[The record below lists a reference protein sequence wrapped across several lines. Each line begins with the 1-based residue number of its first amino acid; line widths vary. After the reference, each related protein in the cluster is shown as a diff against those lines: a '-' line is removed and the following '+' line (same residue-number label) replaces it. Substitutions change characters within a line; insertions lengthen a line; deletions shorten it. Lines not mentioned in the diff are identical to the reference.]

1 MSSDHTTTSS
11 RDERSGGAASLVTIV
26 VAVLIG
32 AGMAVAGSSGG
43 LRLGGWPVFALCAML
58 AFGINWV
65 AFVPAYLG
73 RTERFYDLTGTLSYL
88 SVMALAL
95 LAGSGST
102 LSILLAVL
110 VAVWAVRLGTFLV
123 LRIRKD
129 GSDGRFDAIKVDPLR
144 FLMSWTLQGLWVLL
158 TAGAAL
164 AAMTTEADAELG
176 PLTAAGLVVWTVGFA
191 IEATADAQ
199 KRAFRRDP
207 ANRGRFIR
215 SGLWAWSRHP
225 NYFGEI
231 TLWVGIALIALPALS
246 GWQLLTLVSPLFV
259 TVLLTRISGV
269 PLLEARGRKAWG
281 DEPEYREYVART
293 PVLVPRP
300 PRGR

>member
-43 LRLGGWPVFALCAML
+43 LRLGGWPVFALCAVL

>member
-43 LRLGGWPVFALCAML
+43 LRLGGWPVFALCAVL

-281 DEPEYREYVART
+281 DEPEYREYVAHT

>member
-43 LRLGGWPVFALCAML
+43 LRLGGWPVFALCAVL
-58 AFGINWV
+58 AFGINLV

-176 PLTAAGLVVWTVGFA
+176 PLTAVGLVVWAVGFA

-259 TVLLTRISGV
+259 TVLLTRVSGV

-281 DEPEYREYVART
+281 DEPEYREYVAHT

>member
-1 MSSDHTTTSS
+1 
-11 RDERSGGAASLVTIV
+11 VTIV

-43 LRLGGWPVFALCAML
+43 LRLGGWPVFALCAVL

-176 PLTAAGLVVWTVGFA
+176 PLTAAGLVVWAVGFA

>member
-1 MSSDHTTTSS
+1 MGSEHTTTGT
-11 RDERSGGAASLVTIV
+11 RDERSGGAASLVAIV

-32 AGMAVAGSSGG
+32 AGMAVAGSAGG
-43 LRLGGWPVFALCAML
+43 IRLGGWPVFALCAVL

-88 SVMALAL
+88 SVMVLAL

-144 FLMSWTLQGLWVLL
+144 FAMSWTLQGLWVLL

-164 AAMTTEADAELG
+164 AAMTTESDAELG
-176 PLTAAGLVVWTVGFA
+176 PLTAVGLVVWLVGFG
-191 IEATADAQ
+191 IEAAADAQ
-199 KRAFRRDP
+199 KRAFRADP
-207 ANRGRFIR
+207 SNRGRFIHT
-215 SGLWAWSRHP
+215 GLWAWSRHP

-246 GWQLLTLVSPLFV
+246 GWQYLTLVSPLFV
-259 TVLLTRISGV
+259 TILLTRVSGV
-269 PLLEARGRKAWG
+269 PLLEARGKRNWG
-281 DEPEYREYVART
+281 DDPDYRDYLART

>member
-1 MSSDHTTTSS
+1 MSDHTTTGD
-11 RDERSGGAASLVTIV
+11 RDERSGGATALVSIA

-32 AGMAVAGSSGG
+32 TGMAVAGSIGG
-43 LRLGGWPVFALCAML
+43 LRVGGWPVFALCAVL
-58 AFGINWV
+58 AFAINWV

-88 SVMALAL
+88 SVVVLAL

-164 AAMTTEADAELG
+164 AAMTTESEAELG
-176 PLTAAGLVVWTVGFA
+176 PWTAAGLVVWVAGFA
-191 IEATADAQ
+191 VEATADAQ
-199 KRAFRRDP
+199 KRAFRADP

-215 SGLWAWSRHP
+215 TGLWAWSRHP

-259 TVLLTRISGV
+259 TVLLTKVSGV

-281 DEPEYREYVART
+281 DEPEYREYVAHT

>member
-176 PLTAAGLVVWTVGFA
+176 PLTAAGLVVWAVGFA

>member
-43 LRLGGWPVFALCAML
+43 LRLGGWPVFALCAVL

-176 PLTAAGLVVWTVGFA
+176 PLTAAGLVVWAVGFA